1 MKLISEKMTRRDLAE
16 KLALE
21 GANLTKQI
29 KAMKK
34 SGQLIETRD
43 YIDPSRGGKRKQH
56 FQQMATNTEIEWKA

>member
-1 MKLISEKMTRRDLAE
+1 MKLISEKMTRRELAE

-21 GANLTKQI
+21 GVNLTKQI

-56 FQQMATNTEIEWKA
+56 F

>member
-1 MKLISEKMTRRDLAE
+1 MKLISGKMTRRELAE

-21 GANLTKQI
+21 GVNLTKQI

-43 YIDPSRGGKRKQH
+43 YIDPSRGGKRSVAERESSIFNK
-56 FQQMATNTEIEWKA
+56 